1 LTPEDEKL
9 PQDWKKLEQMPFQK
23 MLAIRVLRPDRI
35 TTALDNFVG
44 KTLPNGTN
52 YVNCDS
58 TSSFF

>member
-1 LTPEDEKL
+1 
-9 PQDWKKLEQMPFQK
+9 MPFQK

-44 KTLPNGTN
+44 KTLPNGSN